1 MEKGDK
7 KVLLFHKKSREQISF
22 LNFDQKSFQ
31 LKIIFSEKNNENLV
45 TTIIRRRQVGKLT
58 KVFNWQF
65 GKNNLVTLRIKYLNN
80 NAQIFKKF

>member
-1 MEKGDK
+1 MEKDDNN
-7 KVLLFHKKSREQISF
+7 VLLFHKSREQISF

-45 TTIIRRRQVGKLT
+45 TTIIRGRQVGKLT